1 MDGDQEIIF
10 PKKFMEVLS
19 PMVDKLMAPIIDLL
33 PYRTKMYYKS
43 LKPIKIDDIPITPA
57 LTLNQK
63 FEKNRIY
70 NTKYNVRPFSIL
82 TTGAIYRITQT
93 TQALDY
99 ENKWNDIIT
108 IVREGAD
115 DCTKIRVWAPNGL
128 ADTLEQYQSSKIV
141 YVRPTGM
148 YIDINTKKQYYT
160 YELSIDDL

>member
-1 MDGDQEIIF
+1 M
-10 PKKFMEVLS
+10 L
-19 PMVDKLMAPIIDLL
+19 KLENSIPIIIDTFIIRK
-33 PYRTKMYYKS
+33 YIHKMATET
-43 LKPIKIDDIPITPA
+43 IKADNISKVIEPVA

-63 FEKNRIY
+63 FEKNRIID
-70 NTKYNVRPFSIL
+70 TKYNVRPFLIL
-82 TTGAIYRITQT
+82 TTGAIYRITQS

-128 ADTLEQYQSSKIV
+128 ADTLEQYPSTEIA
-141 YVRPTGM
+141 YVRPMGL

-160 YELSIDDL
+160 YELSIGDNDLLDK

>member
-1 MDGDQEIIF
+1 MTIE
-10 PKKFMEVLS
+10 
-19 PMVDKLMAPIIDLL
+19 
-33 PYRTKMYYKS
+33 
-43 LKPIKIDDIPITPA
+43 PA

-70 NTKYNVRPFSIL
+70 NTKYNVRPFAIL
-82 TTGAIYRITQT
+82 TTGAIYRITQS

-128 ADTLEQYQSSKIV
+128 ADTLEQYGLTDTLEQYQSTKIA
-141 YVRPTGM
+141 YDRPMGM

-160 YELSIDDL
+160 YELSIGDNDLLDK